1 MFQLLDIVDNSLLGS
16 VAMNVIVTGF
26 RQSSSNT
33 IIIDFK
39 VEVSRS
45 FVASE
50 DVVRTAV
57 AESVRAS
64 LVPDP
69 RGGTGQ
75 VLPGTTILIVA
86 GDIEQDLFVM
96 GRLIVTPR
104 FHLVCC
110 GEC

>member
-1 MFQLLDIVDNSLLGS
+1 MFQLLDIIDNSLLGS
-16 VAMNVIVTGF
+16 VAMDVIVTGF
-26 RQSSSNT
+26 RQSSRNT

-96 GRLIVTPR
+96 GGLILTLR
-104 FHLVCC
+104 FLTWTV
-110 GEC
+110 